1 MSLFIDFPA
10 WISPEIVPGLP
21 VRWYG
26 LMYIVA
32 FFITYALFRYQARR
46 GEIDIDSD
54 DSLSLFLW
62 TIGGLLIGARLFSV
76 LFYDGTTYYWT
87 HPWMIFWPWRNG
99 RFVGLPGMSYHGGLV
114 GAVAGALIFCRLH
127 KKSFFVMADAM
138 VAGIPLGYTFGRI
151 GNFINGELWGRVMT
165 KSWGIVFPDAPSY
178 STNYQWVRDIADL
191 VGIPYGPGAM
201 VNLPRHPSQLYEALF
216 EGIVLW
222 LVVWFIL
229 RPMLKKRFPGFLLS
243 CYLIGYGLIRFV
255 IEYFREPDG
264 NLGFIIS
271 LGSVSEPTALFQS
284 FLNISMGQ
292 IFCFLMILGGILL
305 YTVARHRFRMS
316 GSPAA
321 GDGKVV
327 RADAKRT
334 GNGYGRQGNHTRKRG
349 H

>member
-1 MSLFIDFPA
+1 
-10 WISPEIVPGLP
+10 
-21 VRWYG
+21 
-26 LMYIVA
+26 
-32 FFITYALFRYQARR
+32 
-46 GEIDIDSD
+46 
-54 DSLSLFLW
+54 
-62 TIGGLLIGARLFSV
+62 
-76 LFYDGTTYYWT
+76 
-87 HPWMIFWPWRNG
+87 
-99 RFVGLPGMSYHGGLV
+99 
-114 GAVAGALIFCRLH
+114 
-127 KKSFFVMADAM
+127 
-138 VAGIPLGYTFGRI
+138 
-151 GNFINGELWGRVMT
+151 
-165 KSWGIVFPDAPSY
+165 VFPDAPSY